1 MNDCFLDLCRAAEGV
16 DLTEPAAARA
26 ELTRRLDPAG
36 ADGRRI
42 AAELAR
48 LYREGE
54 IATRGELPVKWSRV
68 SKATPET
75 LDFSL
80 DAVVKPRPAPQ
91 HRHPAGEANFCVA
104 LDGSPTFENQPPG
117 WVVLPPDS
125 THVPTVAGGTMLIV
139 YLLPTGAIEFT

>member
-36 ADGRRI
+36 AEGHRI

-75 LDFSL
+75 HDFSL
-80 DAVVKPRPAPQ
+80 DAVVMTGPGPQ